1 MKIYDDLKWS
11 GNIRRDNG
19 LIEEIILHHRAGN
32 GDVESIDAYHKKLG
46 WEGIGYHYYI
56 RKNGDIY
63 SGRPELMAGAHT
75 KGHNI
80 GTLGICFEG
89 NFDIESMNPIQADAG
104 IDLILSLMKKYPTI
118 EKVSKHNDYNST
130 ACPGKYFPF
139 QDIVDYVSY
148 MLDML
153 GMLDREDP
161 DMEGKT
167 TYVPN
172 VPSAWAKTEA
182 AWAMDK
188 KLIIGDE
195 KGEIYW
201 QKPVTKEELA
211 IILKRALDK

>member
-11 GNIRRDNG
+11 GNIRVDNG
-19 LIEEIILHHRAGN
+19 VIREIILHHRAGN
-32 GDVESIDAYHKKLG
+32 GDVESIDAYHKSIG

-56 RKNGDIY
+56 RKNGDIF

-89 NFDIESMNPIQADAG
+89 NFQIESMNQVQEDAG
-104 IDLILSLMKKYPTI
+104 IDLIVSILKKYPMI
-118 EKVSKHNDYNST
+118 EKISKHNDYNST
-130 ACPGKYFPF
+130 ACPGKYFPY
-139 QDIVDYVSY
+139 QDILDYVSY

-153 GMLDREDP
+153 DKEDSI
-161 DMEGKT
+161 MSNNAC
-167 TYVPN
+167 YVPN

-182 AWAMDK
+182 AWATEK

-195 KGEIYW
+195 NGDIYW